1 MARMPSQL
9 SVALDATLWDE
20 PTTGIGL
27 YTRNLARAL
36 EDEGV
41 QIRRLG
47 ARVSGDDTRGAMSA
61 SAYVIGRLPGAL
73 QNAEE
78 PLYHGVCNFNL
89 PLTRVPGKR
98 MVLTVHD
105 AIPVLL
111 PDTVSIAY
119 RWQFRLWL
127 ARSLRVADRV
137 ICDSAR
143 TKADLISRF
152 DIASDKVDVVHL
164 GVDHVDS
171 IPPPDAIGQTF
182 LKTLSLPPQFVLY
195 AGALDVRK
203 NIGCLLDAIEL
214 LWSRGDKVPLA
225 VMGQSWFGST
235 PVERRIARMQSN
247 GFEIRMLGY
256 QAPSIFYELMRR
268 ATAFVFPSRYE
279 GFGLPPLEAM
289 HLGVP
294 VITSNTGAL
303 PETCGDAAV
312 QVDPD
317 NPSALADALIELLKS
332 PEQRAIR
339 AEAGRRWA
347 ARYTW
352 KRTARQTIEVYRS
365 ALGQEMTRDARTG
378 RITGWRSVR
387 PKHP

>member
-1 MARMPSQL
+1 MTRMPSQL

-36 EDEGV
+36 ENEGV

-47 ARVSGDDTRGAMSA
+47 ARVSGDYTRGAMSA

-73 QNAEE
+73 QNLEE

-89 PLTRVPGKR
+89 PLARVPGKR

-111 PDTVSIAY
+111 PDTVSLAY

-127 ARSLRVADRV
+127 ARSLLVADRV

-143 TKADLISRF
+143 TKADLVSLF

-171 IPPPDAIGQTF
+171 IPPPDTVGQTY
-182 LKTLSLPPQFVLY
+182 LRTLSLPTQFVLY
-195 AGALDVRK
+195 AGALDARK

-214 LWSRGDKVPLA
+214 LWSRGEKMPLA

-235 PVERRIARMQSN
+235 PLERRIAKMQAH

-268 ATAFVFPSRYE
+268 ATAFAFPSRYE

-289 HLGVP
+289 QLGVP

-303 PETCGDAAV
+303 PEICGDVAV

-317 NPSALADALIELLKS
+317 NPAALANALIRLFKS
-332 PEQRAIR
+332 PEEQKMRS
-339 AEAGRRWA
+339 EAGRNWA
-347 ARYTW
+347 ARYSW
-352 KRTARQTIEVYRS
+352 QRTARKTIDVYRS
-365 ALGQEMTRDARTG
+365 VLAQR
-378 RITGWRSVR
+378 
-387 PKHP
+387 

>member
-1 MARMPSQL
+1 MPIDL

-36 EDEGV
+36 EDAGV

-47 ARVSGDDTRGAMSA
+47 ARISGEHPRGEMSA
-61 SAYVIGRLPGAL
+61 SAYVVGKVPQLLSHLG
-73 QNAEE
+73 E
-78 PLYHGVCNFNL
+78 PVYHGVCNFNL

-105 AIPVLL
+105 LIPILL
-111 PDTVSIAY
+111 PDAVSTAY

-127 ARSLRVADRV
+127 ARSLQVADAI
-137 ICDSAR
+137 ICDSTR
-143 TKADLISRF
+143 TKKDLLPRF
-152 DIASDKVDVVHL
+152 DIVPDRVHVAHL

-171 IPPPDAIGQTF
+171 IPPPDAVG
-182 LKTLSLPPQFVLY
+182 LAYLRAVSLPAQFVLY

-203 NIGCLLDAIEL
+203 NVACLLDAIEL
-214 LWSRGDKVPLA
+214 LRGRGETVPLA

-235 PVERRIARMQSN
+235 PAEKRIAAMKGR
-247 GFEIRMLGY
+247 GFDIRLLGY
-256 QAPSIFYELMRR
+256 QPPSIFYEVMRR

-294 VITSNTGAL
+294 VITSNAGAL
-303 PETCGDAAV
+303 PEICGSAALHV
-312 QVDPD
+312 APED
-317 NPSALADALIELLKS
+317 PSALADALMALLKS
-332 PEQRAIR
+332 PEQRVIR
-339 AEAGRRWA
+339 AEKGRRWA

-352 KRTARQTIEVYRS
+352 QKTARRTIDVYRS
-365 ALGQEMTRDARTG
+365 VLAG
-378 RITGWRSVR
+378 R
-387 PKHP
+387 

>member
-1 MARMPSQL
+1 MTPRPSQL

-36 EDEGV
+36 ENQGV
-41 QIRRLG
+41 EIRRLG
-47 ARVSGDDTRGAMSA
+47 ARISGENPRGAMSA
-61 SAYVIGRLPGAL
+61 SAYVIGRLPGVL
-73 QNAEE
+73 EDIPE

-111 PDTVSIAY
+111 PNTVSTAY

-143 TKADLISRF
+143 TKADLLSHF
-152 DIASDKVDVVHL
+152 DTASDNVEVVHL

-171 IPPPDAIGQTF
+171 IPPPDALGQAYLQTI
-182 LKTLSLPPQFVLY
+182 SLPPEFVLY

-203 NIGCLLDAIEL
+203 NIDCLLDAVEL
-214 LWSRGDKVPLA
+214 LWSRGEKAALA
-225 VMGQSWFGST
+225 VVGQSWFGST
-235 PVERRIARMQSN
+235 EVERRIASLQAR

-294 VITSNTGAL
+294 VIISNSGAL
-303 PETCGDAAV
+303 PEICGGAAV

-317 NPSALADALIELLKS
+317 NPLALANALIQLLKS
-332 PEQRAIR
+332 PAERASR

-352 KRTARQTIEVYRS
+352 QRTARRTIAVYRS
-365 ALGQEMTRDARTG
+365 VLGQEVIRDTRTG

-387 PKHP
+387 PKRP

>member
-61 SAYVIGRLPGAL
+61 SA
-73 QNAEE
+73 
-78 PLYHGVCNFNL
+78 
-89 PLTRVPGKR
+89 
-98 MVLTVHD
+98 
-105 AIPVLL
+105 
-111 PDTVSIAY
+111 
-119 RWQFRLWL
+119 
-127 ARSLRVADRV
+127 
-137 ICDSAR
+137 R

-171 IPPPDAIGQTF
+171 IPPPDAVGQTF

-214 LWSRGDKVPLA
+214 LWSRGDKVPLT
-225 VMGQSWFGST
+225 VMGQTWFGST
-235 PVERRIARMQSN
+235 PVERRIARMQAN

-268 ATAFVFPSRYE
+268 ATVFVFPSRYE

>member
-1 MARMPSQL
+1 MRRKPSQL

-36 EDEGV
+36 ENEGV

-47 ARVSGDDTRGAMSA
+47 ARVSGDDIRGAMSA

-73 QNAEE
+73 QNLEE

-143 TKADLISRF
+143 TKADLVSRF
-152 DIASDKVDVVHL
+152 DIATDKVDVVHL

-171 IPPPDAIGQTF
+171 IPPPDALGQTY
-182 LKTLSLPPQFVLY
+182 LKTLSLPPEFILY
-195 AGALDVRK
+195 AGALDARK
-203 NIGCLLDAIEL
+203 NIGGLLDAIERV
-214 LWSRGDKVPLA
+214 WSRGEKVSLA
-225 VMGQSWFGST
+225 LMGQSWFGST
-235 PVERRIARMQSN
+235 PLERRIAAMQAD

-289 HLGVP
+289 QLGVP

-303 PETCGDAAV
+303 PEICGDAAV

-317 NPSALADALIELLKS
+317 NSLALADALIELLKS

-352 KRTARQTIEVYRS
+352 QRTARQTIDVYRS
-365 ALGQEMTRDARTG
+365 VLAQGKLTG
-378 RITGWRSVR
+378 RSSAR